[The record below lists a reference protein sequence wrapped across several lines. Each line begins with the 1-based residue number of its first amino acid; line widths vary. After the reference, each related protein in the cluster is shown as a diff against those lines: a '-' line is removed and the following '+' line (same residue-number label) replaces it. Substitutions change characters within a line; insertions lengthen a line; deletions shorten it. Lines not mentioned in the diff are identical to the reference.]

1 MDRSL
6 LLTDLLSRVS
16 RSFYLTL
23 RVLPSVMRE
32 PIGLA
37 YLLARASD
45 TIADT
50 ELVPSS
56 RRLELLRAYGNAI
69 QSESAAAPVMK
80 DLEKHQQ
87 DDSEA
92 ELLRVC
98 HEAIDL
104 LRQTPEHNRLLIQEV
119 LGIIISGQ
127 QLDLERFHRSTGE
140 GIISLDTSD
149 ELMDYAYRVA
159 GCVGAFWTRVSL
171 LHLKGNPSVPPDEL
185 ERLGIRFGQ
194 GLQMVNILRDF
205 QGDLSMG
212 RCYLPKEKWAP
223 TGWTPQ
229 HNNGDNPAFNSLWK
243 DHIKLAMDCLND
255 GWTYT
260 QALPSSWIR
269 VRLSCSWPIL
279 LGIRTLQPLANPPLP
294 QSKPAKVPR
303 SEVYEIM
310 LRTIVSS
317 PFPSVWNGLYNRF
330 LEQYQLPEHKAE
342 TSSP

>member
-1 MDRSL
+1 MFTLISLIISAPYCIEMDRSL

-23 RVLPSVMRE
+23 RALPSVMRE

-56 RRLELLRAYGNAI
+56 RRLELLSAFGDAV
-69 QSESAAAPVMK
+69 QSESVAPPVMK

-104 LRQTPEHNRLLIQEV
+104 LRQAPEENRLLIQEV

-127 QLDLERFHRSTGE
+127 QLDLERFHSGTGE

-171 LHLKGNPSVPPDEL
+171 LHLKGNPSV
-185 ERLGIRFGQ
+185 
-194 GLQMVNILRDF
+194 
-205 QGDLSMG
+205 S
-212 RCYLPKEKWAP
+212 PK
-223 TGWTPQ
+223 
-229 HNNGDNPAFNSLWK
+229 N
-243 DHIKLAMDCLND
+243 LND
-255 GWTYT
+255 
-260 QALPSSWIR
+260 
-269 VRLSCSWPIL
+269 
-279 LGIRTLQPLANPPLP
+279 
-294 QSKPAKVPR
+294 
-303 SEVYEIM
+303 
-310 LRTIVSS
+310 
-317 PFPSVWNGLYNRF
+317 
-330 LEQYQLPEHKAE
+330 LESGSGKGFNW
-342 TSSP
+342 

>member
-1 MDRSL
+1 MDRNL

-23 RVLPSVMRE
+23 RTLPSVMRE

-56 RRLELLRAYGNAI
+56 RRLELLSQYGDAI
-69 QSESAAAPVMK
+69 QSKSVVAPVMK

-98 HEAIDL
+98 HQAVDL
-104 LRQTPEHNRLLIQEV
+104 LRQTPEENRRLIQEV

-127 QLDLERFHRSTGE
+127 KLDLERFHSGSGE
-140 GIISLDTSD
+140 GILSLDTSE

-171 LHLKGNPSVPPDEL
+171 LHLKGNPSVSPEEL

-194 GLQMVNILRDF
+194 GLQLVNILRDF
-205 QGDLSMG
+205 QKDLSMG
-212 RCYLPKEKWAP
+212 RCYLPKERWAL
-223 TGWTPQ
+223 TDWTPQ
-229 HNNGDNPAFNSLWK
+229 DNDSDNAAFKVLWR
-243 DHIKLAMDCLND
+243 DHVQLALDCLSD

-260 QALPSSWIR
+260 LALPSSWTR

-279 LGIRTLQPLANPPLP
+279 LGIRTLQPLAHPPAP
-294 QSKPAKVPR
+294 QSKPSKVQR

-310 LRTIVSS
+310 IRTMISY
-317 PFPSVWNGLYNRF
+317 PFPKVWNGLFNRF
-330 LEQYQLPEHKAE
+330 MDQYQIGSLE
-342 TSSP
+342 

>member
-23 RVLPSVMRE
+23 RALPLVMRE

-56 RRLELLRAYGNAI
+56 RRLELLSAYGDAI
-69 QSESAAAPVMK
+69 QSESVAPPVMK
-80 DLEKHQQ
+80 DLEKHQH

-104 LRQTPEHNRLLIQEV
+104 LRQAPEENRLLIQEV

-127 QLDLERFHRSTGE
+127 QLDLERFHSGTGE
-140 GIISLDTSD
+140 GIISLDTSE

-171 LHLKGNPSVPPDEL
+171 LHLKGNPSVSSDEL

-194 GLQMVNILRDF
+194 GLQLVNILRDF

-212 RCYLPKEKWAP
+212 RCYLPKDRWKS
-223 TGWTPQ
+223 TGWTPEQ
-229 HNNGDNPAFNSLWK
+229 NNFDNPAFRSLWK
-243 DHIKLAMDCLND
+243 DHVRMAMDCLSD

-260 QALPSSWIR
+260 LALPQSWTR

-279 LGIRTLQPLANPPLP
+279 LGVRTLQPLANPPSP
-294 QSKPAKVPR
+294 QSKPAKVLR
-303 SEVYEIM
+303 GEVYEIM
-310 LRTIVSS
+310 IRTIVSC
-317 PFPSVWNGLYNRF
+317 PFPKVWNGLYNRF
-330 LEQYQLPEHKAE
+330 MEQYEILDG
-342 TSSP
+342 

>member
-23 RVLPSVMRE
+23 RALPSVMRE

-56 RRLELLRAYGNAI
+56 RRLELLSSFGNAV
-69 QSESAAAPVMK
+69 QSESVAAPVMK

-98 HEAIDL
+98 HKAIDL
-104 LRQTPEHNRLLIQEV
+104 LRQAPEENRILIQEV

-127 QLDLERFHRSTGE
+127 QLDLERFHNGKNK

-171 LHLKGNPSVPPDEL
+171 LHLKGNPSVSHEEL

-194 GLQMVNILRDF
+194 GLQLVNILRDF

-212 RCYLPKEKWAP
+212 RCYLPREKWDS

-229 HNNGDNPAFNSLWK
+229 ENNFENPAFKTLWK
-243 DHIKLAMDCLND
+243 EHVKLAMDCLSD

-260 QALPSSWIR
+260 LALPSSWTR

-279 LGIRTLQPLANPPLP
+279 LGIRTLQPLTNPPAP
-294 QSKPAKVPR
+294 NSKPAKVLR

-310 LRTIVSS
+310 IRTMLSC
-317 PFPSVWNGLYNRF
+317 PFPNVWDGLFNRF
-330 LEQYQLPEHKAE
+330 MEQYKMLDK
-342 TSSP
+342 

>member
-56 RRLELLRAYGNAI
+56 RRLELLDAFGRAI
-69 QSESAAAPVMK
+69 QSESVRAPVMK

-104 LRQTPEHNRLLIQEV
+104 LREVPEENRQLIQEV
-119 LGIIISGQ
+119 LKIIISGQ
-127 QLDLERFHRSTGE
+127 QLDLERFHSGSGN
-140 GIISLDTSD
+140 GIISLDTSE
-149 ELMDYAYRVA
+149 ELTDYTYRVA

-171 LHLKGNPSVPPDEL
+171 LHLKGNPSVSADEL

-194 GLQMVNILRDF
+194 GLQRVNILRDF
-205 QGDLSMG
+205 QKDLSMG
-212 RCYLPKEKWAP
+212 RCYLPKESWEP

-229 HNNGDNPAFNSLWK
+229 ENNPDNPAFKTMWK
-243 DHIKLAMDCLND
+243 NQVKMALDCLTD

-260 QALPSSWIR
+260 QALPNSWAR

-279 LGIRTLQPLANPPLP
+279 LGIRTLQPLSNPPFP
-294 QSKPAKVPR
+294 NSKPSKVLR
-303 SEVYEIM
+303 GEVYEIM
-310 LRTIVSS
+310 TRTMISC
-317 PFPSVWNGLYNRF
+317 PFPNVWNRLFNRF
-330 LEQYQLPEHKAE
+330 MEQYEMRNEDTLA
-342 TSSP
+342 